1 MKRYFLFLLLLPL
14 SLFAAQPAQPNIILF
29 LVDDMGLM
37 DTSAPMLADDSGNI
51 VSQPLNAW
59 YRTPNMERL
68 AKKGIR
74 FSQFYAHTVCS
85 PTRASIMT
93 GQNSARHRT
102 TQFIS
107 PRGKNTGDHG
117 PEDWNWAGLTSD
129 DVTLPGLLRDFGYRT
144 IHVGKAHF
152 APPDHVGEDP
162 SNLGF
167 DVNVGGAAMGQPGSY
182 WGQDGYGN
190 LNPKRATWAV
200 PGMEKYYGTDTFLT
214 EALTIE
220 AKAEIDR
227 SLESDAPF
235 YLYMSHYSVHSPFQS
250 DPRFEDNY
258 AGSDKDERSR
268 AYATLI
274 EGMDK
279 SLGDLMDHLEARGI
293 AENTLIIFMGDNGS
307 DAPFGGA
314 DNIASSAPFRGKK
327 ASRWEGGIRVP
338 FIAAWGDPQSGHPV
352 QQQLLIKVGGV
363 QSQLG
368 ICYDVFPTLLA
379 VATAKPPMDH
389 VVDGQNLKPL
399 LQGDRDPE
407 RKEVFL
413 SHFPHEHR
421 NNYFTSYRAGNW
433 KLIYHYLP
441 ESGRDADRYELYNLR
456 KDPSESDNQAAV
468 QPERLARMTRVM
480 TRQLDAMEALYPVVD
495 GVEQRP
501 VVPSS

>member
-1 MKRYFLFLLLLPL
+1 MKRIFLFLLLLPPG
-14 SLFAAQPAQPNIILF
+14 LFATKPAQPNIILF

-37 DTSAPMLADDSGNI
+37 DTSAPMMANNAGKLVA
-51 VSQPLNAW
+51 QPLNAW

-68 AKKGIR
+68 AKQGIR

-85 PTRASIMT
+85 PTRTSIMT

-117 PEDWNWAGLTSD
+117 PDGWNWAGLTPD
-129 DVTLPGLLRDFGYRT
+129 DVTLPGLLRDAGYRT

-152 APPDHVGEDP
+152 APPGHPGEDP
-162 SNLGF
+162 SNIGF
-167 DVNVGGAAMGQPGSY
+167 DVNVGGGAMGQPGSY

-190 LNPKRATWAV
+190 LNPKRQTWAV
-200 PGMEKYYGTDTFLT
+200 PGLEKYYKTDTFLT

-227 SLESDAPF
+227 SLEDETAF
-235 YLYMSHYSVHSPFQS
+235 YLYMSHYAVHSPFQA
-250 DPRFEDNY
+250 DPRFEGNY
-258 AGSDKDERSR
+258 AESEKDEHSR

-307 DAPFGGA
+307 DAPFGGS
-314 DNIASSAPFRGKK
+314 DDIASSAPFRGKK

-338 FIAAWGDPQSGHPV
+338 FIAAWGNPQAGNLV
-352 QQQLLIKVGGV
+352 QQQLPIKAGGV
-363 QSQLG
+363 QSQVG
-368 ICYDVFPTLLA
+368 TCYDIFPTILD
-379 VATAKPPMDH
+379 VAAAKSPVGH
-389 VVDGQNLKPL
+389 VVDGQDLKPL
-399 LQGDRDPE
+399 LLGDRDPD
-407 RKEVFL
+407 RKDVFL

-456 KDPSESDNQAAV
+456 KDPSESDNQAVA

-480 TRQLDAMEALYPVVD
+480 VRQLDGMEALYPEVD

>member
-1 MKRYFLFLLLLPL
+1 MKCYFLFLCLLPVGL
-14 SLFAAQPAQPNIILF
+14 WGVESSKPNIILF

-37 DTSAPMLADDSGNI
+37 DTSVPVWTDGSGE
-51 VSQPLNAW
+51 VTAQPLNTW

-68 AKKGIR
+68 ARQGIR

-85 PTRASIMT
+85 PTRVSIMT

-107 PRGKNTGDHG
+107 PKGKNTGDFG
-117 PEDWNWAGLTSD
+117 PEGWNWAGLTPG
-129 DVTLPGLLRDFGYRT
+129 DVTLPGLLREAGYRT

-152 APPDHVGEDP
+152 APPNHEGEDP

-190 LNPKRATWAV
+190 SNPKRLPWAV
-200 PGMEKYYGTDTFLT
+200 PGLGKYHNTDTFLT

-220 AKAEIDR
+220 AKTEIDQSIER
-227 SLESDAPF
+227 EKPF
-235 YLYMSHYSVHSPFQS
+235 YLYMSHYAVHSPFQS
-250 DPRFEDNY
+250 DPRFTDNY
-258 AGSDKDERSR
+258 AESGRDGRSR

-279 SLGDLMDHLEARGI
+279 SLGDLMDHLELRGI
-293 AENTLIIFMGDNGS
+293 AENTLILFMGDNGS

-338 FIAAWGDPQSGHPV
+338 FIAAWGNPQSGHSV
-352 QQQLLIKVGGV
+352 QQRLPIKVGGI
-363 QSQLG
+363 QSQVG
-368 ICYDVFPTLLA
+368 ICYDVFPTILG
-379 VATAKPPMDH
+379 VATAQSPMDH
-389 VVDGQNLKPL
+389 VVDGLDLRPL
-399 LQGDRDPE
+399 LQGNRDPE

-421 NNYFTSYRAGNW
+421 NNYFTTYRDGDW

-441 ESGRDADRYELYNLR
+441 DTADGMNRYELYNLSQ
-456 KDPSESDNQAAV
+456 DPSESDSQSAQRPAKLTKMTAAMIEV
-468 QPERLARMTRVM
+468 LEEMN
-480 TRQLDAMEALYPVVD
+480 ALYPTIA
-495 GVEQRP
+495 GRELRP
-501 VVPSS
+501 ELPRN

>member
-1 MKRYFLFLLLLPL
+1 MKRFLLYLLLFPL
-14 SLFAAQPAQPNIILF
+14 GLVVAKAAQPNIILF

-37 DTSAPMLADDSGNI
+37 DTSVPMLADRAGNAKAE
-51 VSQPLNAW
+51 PLNAW

-85 PTRASIMT
+85 PTRVSIMT
-93 GQNSARHRT
+93 GQNSARHHT

-107 PRGKNTGDHG
+107 PRGKNTGEHG
-117 PEDWNWAGLTSD
+117 PEGWNWAGLTAD
-129 DVTLPGLLRDFGYRT
+129 DITLPGLLREAGYRT

-152 APPDHVGEDP
+152 APPDHIGEDP

-167 DVNVGGAAMGQPGSY
+167 EVNVGGAAMGQPGSY

-190 LNPKRATWAV
+190 LNPKRQMWAV
-200 PGMEKYYGTDTFLT
+200 PGMEKYYGSDTFLT

-227 SLESDAPF
+227 SLDDDLPF
-235 YLYMSHYSVHSPFQS
+235 YLYMSHYAVHSPFQS

-258 AGSDKDERSR
+258 SESEKDARSR

-279 SLGDLMDHLEARGI
+279 SLGDLMDHLETRGI

-307 DAPFGGA
+307 DGPFGGA

-338 FIAAWGDPQSGHPV
+338 FIAAWGDPQSGNPV
-352 QQQLLIKVGGV
+352 QQILPIKAGAI
-363 QSQLG
+363 QSQVG
-368 ICYDVFPTLLA
+368 ICYDVFPTILN
-379 VATAKPPMDH
+379 VANAEFPSGH
-389 VVDGQNLKPL
+389 VVDGQNLQPL
-399 LQGDRDPE
+399 LTGERDPN
-407 RKEVFL
+407 RKDVFL

-421 NNYFTSYRAGNW
+421 NSYFTSYRAGNW

-441 ESGRDADRYELYNLR
+441 ESGEDADRYELYNLR
-456 KDPSESDNQAAV
+456 KDPSESENQAKAE
-468 QPERLARMTRVM
+468 PERLARMTRVM
-480 TRQLDAMEALYPVVD
+480 TRQLDAMNAQFPVVD

-501 VVPSS
+501 IKPSF